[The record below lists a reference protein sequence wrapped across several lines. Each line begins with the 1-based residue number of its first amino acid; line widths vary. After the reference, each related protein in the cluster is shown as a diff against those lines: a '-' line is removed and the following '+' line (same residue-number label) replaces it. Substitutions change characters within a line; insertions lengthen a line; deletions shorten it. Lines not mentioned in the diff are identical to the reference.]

1 MVYFMYY
8 FASFFFLH
16 VKMKIPS
23 LPSSL
28 LKINLYFLI
37 TTFLIKL
44 LDIKKK
50 LLYTSGK
57 KTKKG

>member
-16 VKMKIPS
+16 VKMKVPS

-28 LKINLYFLI
+28 LKINLYFFNYYFFDKV
-37 TTFLIKL
+37 T
-44 LDIKKK
+44 
-50 LLYTSGK
+50 
-57 KTKKG
+57 